1 MRIGFN
7 AVSLTKERSGVAN
20 YLTHLVR
27 RLVEADVDL
36 QVVLFAPDKICVEYD
51 VFINH
56 PRIRRVVVDLP
67 RAQRRKWTLKYLP
80 RLLKEHG
87 VDLFHQPGGGDMA
100 IFHPPCPTVL
110 TIHDLGPWIFNVS
123 KNWSKRLRYKVRS
136 LIWANQAA
144 RIITGV
150 EISRKDILRRCHVPA
165 RKVVVVPYGAEPV
178 HAEEIPLEQSDDI
191 LRKYRLLGKRYVVNF
206 SGLNFKRR
214 NLDLVLEGFARFH
227 REVPDDVTLVFT
239 GAIANAQGAFD
250 RAQRKIGML
259 GIRDRVITTG
269 FLAEKTLQ
277 VILENAEAVIIT
289 SFYEGFPQSMVEAF
303 AAGAAV
309 IATDRGGVP
318 EVAGEAAVIIDPYD
332 PTALAEALKRLLG
345 NDVERELYVEKGY
358 ERIREFTW
366 QRTAQETLAVYRSVL
381 KVQ

>member
-1 MRIGFN
+1 MRIGFD

-20 YLTHLVR
+20 YLSHLVR

-36 QVVLFAPDKICVEYD
+36 QIVLFSPDKICVDYD
-51 VFINH
+51 SFINH
-56 PRIRRVVVDLP
+56 PRIRRVALDLP
-67 RAQRRKWTLKYLP
+67 REERKKWTLKYLP
-80 RLLKEHG
+80 SLLKEYA

-100 IFHPPCPTVL
+100 LFHPPCPVVL
-110 TIHDLGPWIFNVS
+110 TVHDLGPWILNTF
-123 KNWSKRLRYKVRS
+123 KNWRKGLRYKICNF
-136 LIWANQAA
+136 IWAQQAS

-150 EISRKDILRRCHVPA
+150 EMSRKDILSHCYVPA
-165 RKVVVVPYGAEPV
+165 SKVVVVPYGAEPV
-178 HAEEIPLEQSDDI
+178 YDGEISPEQADDI

-214 NLDLVLEGFARFH
+214 NLDLVLDGFARFH
-227 REVPDDVTLVFT
+227 REVSDDVTLVFT

-259 GIRDRVITTG
+259 GIRERVVTTG

-277 VILENAEAVIIT
+277 VILENAEAVIVT

-303 AAGAAV
+303 AAGTAV

-318 EVAGEAAVIIDPYD
+318 EIAGEAAVIVDPYD
-332 PTALAEALKRLLG
+332 PTGLAEALKRLLG
-345 NDVERELYVEKGY
+345 HDVERELYVEKGY

-381 KVQ
+381 KV